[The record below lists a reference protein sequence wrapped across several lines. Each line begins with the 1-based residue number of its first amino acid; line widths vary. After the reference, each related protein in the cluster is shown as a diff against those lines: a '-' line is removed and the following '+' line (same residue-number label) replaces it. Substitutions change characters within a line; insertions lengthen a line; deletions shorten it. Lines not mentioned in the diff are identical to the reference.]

1 MGRRLEITNISKSP
15 LGYNELGKSKPTMIQ
30 PFETEVL
37 DLDDAT
43 ANLIEAMANSDAPKV
58 EMVDKGQIEA
68 GAAKPPREKAASAA
82 DTMGDSELR
91 EENTSLTRQL
101 ISARQEI
108 ASLEDRLE
116 ASQRELATLQ
126 KASDGVE
133 PKEYEVGDF
142 VSRALERAGIEN
154 LADLQAA
161 LDAIEEAFEP
171 FAKFDPDGDLQ
182 PGGSAGAADRQA
194 AETQTSTT
202 PPPGPQTD
210 QFDDMDDDALRAYIL
225 AQPPHKAA
233 HVNAKRETLLK
244 KARELD
250 AGAAPDTQSGEPDE
264 AV

>member
-15 LGYNELGKSKPTMIQ
+15 LGYNELGKAKPTMIQ

-43 ANLIEAMANSDAPKV
+43 ANLIEAMANSDAPRV
-58 EMVDKGQIEA
+58 EMVDKGEIEA
-68 GAAKPPREKAASAA
+68 GAEKPAREKPASAA
-82 DTMGDSELR
+82 DTMGDPELR

-142 VSRALERAGIEN
+142 VSRALDRAGIEN

-161 LDAIEEAFEP
+161 LDAIETAFEP

-182 PGGSAGAADRQA
+182 PGGAAPADRQSGDA
-194 AETQTSTT
+194 QTSTT